1 MQSDEL
7 TTTSPSQTFTLPR
20 SARLVSRLLSRATRR
35 RREELVAL
43 GRLRQVDRVEV
54 LAEERLQTLARR
66 SLYLLL
72 AGGAAFLALDL
83 AARAGRH
90 IGPPLGNGPAA
101 LRVLA
106 LIGANLAA
114 YAAILPLHEA
124 LHGAAILALGGRP
137 RFGLKLPLAAYCT
150 APGQL
155 FTRNGYL
162 AVALAPLVVLS
173 AAGAVATW
181 LAPDLG
187 ACLIFGLAGNISG
200 AVGDLTAIARLLR
213 LPPGVLI
220 ADTATGYVAYLP
232 QE

>member
-1 MQSDEL
+1 MQSDEP
-7 TTTSPSQTFTLPR
+7 TTTSPGQTFTLPR

-54 LAEERLQTLARR
+54 LAEEHLQALARR

-90 IGPPLGNGPAA
+90 MGPPLGNGPAA

-200 AVGDLTAIARLLR
+200 AVGDLTAIARLLH
-213 LPPGVLI
+213 LPPSVLI
-220 ADTATGYVAYLP
+220 ADTATGYAAYLP